1 MQIFRVFLKS
11 WGSRGM
17 IKKLFSNLYFSYS
30 LVFVFTLF
38 GIYVGYQLG
47 YQRSLELIDRKVL
60 EEINKLNST
69 VPIMVDNETQLDSV
83 FLTSDS
89 KTIVYRFSIVNYDRE
104 DLIEAN
110 ATARMQKMARR
121 SGCMNSQLS
130 FILDYGYSASLE
142 YSDNAGLS
150 IFTTTLSKQDCDE
163 ILKQPEEKTSSD
175 IFEQSIEDQI
185 RESLEPEA
193 GSEN

>member
-1 MQIFRVFLKS
+1 MVK
-11 WGSRGM
+11 GM
-17 IKKLFSNLYFSYS
+17 IKKLFANLYFSYL
-30 LVFVFTLF
+30 LVLVFTLA

-47 YQRSLELIDRKVL
+47 YQRSLQLIDRKVL

-110 ATARMQKMARR
+110 ATAKMQKMARR

-150 IFTTTLSKQDCDE
+150 IFTTTLSKADCDE

-175 IFEQSIEDQI
+175 IFEQSIEEQI
-185 RESLEPEA
+185 RESLEPES
-193 GSEN
+193 GSDN